1 MPKNEVASTFFNQ
14 LDEDTLLFR
23 ELESYSSQELR
34 QVYVLNSPLGN
45 NNFDYDYEKA
55 FIILIP
61 DYKIVFINK
70 D

>member
-1 MPKNEVASTFFNQ
+1 MPNNEVASTFFNQ
-14 LDEDTLLFR
+14 LDEDTLLFK

-55 FIILIP
+55 LLIV
-61 DYKIVFINK
+61 KLS
-70 D
+70 

>member
-1 MPKNEVASTFFNQ
+1 MPNNEVASTFFNQ
-14 LDEDTLLFR
+14 LDEDTLLFK

-55 FIILIP
+55 FIIRRL
-61 DYKIVFINK
+61 
-70 D
+70 